1 MHKRKQEVSHTIDPG
16 LRGVN
21 VGTTEICP
29 VGEEDFH
36 LSYRGYL
43 IEDLARNCTFEE
55 VSYLLIYDDLPNKDQ
70 LSEWTTRL
78 TENRYFP
85 EALKKILDIL
95 SKDAHP
101 MAVLRTAI
109 SALGTFEPEENST
122 NKQQALRILGIL
134 PSIIGYWEKKL
145 GSYDGEVPFDSPEES
160 IAGFFLH
167 MIKGER
173 PTELEKRT
181 LNASLILYAEH
192 EYAAST
198 YATRVCASTLADYHS
213 CVATAIGT
221 LSGPL
226 NGGANEAVIHQ
237 LLSFKNGADAKNRVR
252 HMLEEKDLVMGFG
265 HAVYADQD
273 PRSLVIKEHARE
285 IIKERTEFN
294 NLFEIA
300 LTIERVMGEKGLF
313 PNLDFYTATVYH
325 MLGIKTLLFTPIFV
339 VSRFTGWAA
348 HIQEQRENNKL
359 IRPTAKYIGPNP
371 RKVLPISERK

>member
-1 MHKRKQEVSHTIDPG
+1 MHKRKQEVSYTVDPG

-21 VGTTEICP
+21 VGTTAICP
-29 VGEEDFH
+29 VGEKDLH

-55 VSYLLIYDDLPNKDQ
+55 VSYLLIHGYLPTKKQ
-70 LSEWTTRL
+70 LSKWTSQL
-78 TENRYFP
+78 TENRYLP
-85 EALKKILDIL
+85 EPLKKILNTL

-109 SALGTFEPEENST
+109 SALGTVEPEEGLKGKS
-122 NKQQALRILGIL
+122 QAIRILGIL

-145 GSYDGEVPFDSPEES
+145 ESYDGEIPYDSPEQT

-167 MIKGER
+167 MVKGEQ
-173 PTELEKRT
+173 PTELEKRI
-181 LNASLILYAEH
+181 LDISLILYAEH

-213 CVATAIGT
+213 CVTTAIGT

-226 NGGANEAVIHQ
+226 NGGANEAAIHQ
-237 LLSFKNGADAKNRVR
+237 LLSFKNADDAEANIR

-273 PRSLVIKEHARE
+273 PRSLVIKEHACE
-285 IIKERTEFN
+285 LVKERTEFN
-294 NLFEIA
+294 DLFEIA

-371 RKVLPISERK
+371 RKVLPLSERK

>member
-1 MHKRKQEVSHTIDPG
+1 MPKRKQDVKFKIDSG

-21 VGTTEICP
+21 VGTTSICP
-29 VGEEDFH
+29 VGEEGVH

-43 IEDLARNCTFEE
+43 IEDLARNCSFEE
-55 VSYLLIYDDLPNKDQ
+55 VSYLLIHDDLPNKDQ
-70 LSEWTTRL
+70 LSEWTSQL
-78 TENRYFP
+78 TENRYLP
-85 EALKKILDIL
+85 EPLRKILDTL

-109 SALGTFEPEENST
+109 SALGTFEPEDKGT
-122 NKQQALRILGIL
+122 GKHHALRILGIL
-134 PSIIGYWEKKL
+134 PSIIGYWEKKF
-145 GSYDGEVPFDSPEES
+145 GSYDGKVPYDSPEQS

-173 PTELEKRT
+173 PTELDKRT
-181 LNASLILYAEH
+181 LDASLILYAEH

-198 YATRVCASTLADYHS
+198 YASRVCASTLADYHS
-213 CVATAIGT
+213 CVTTAIGT

-226 NGGANEAVIHQ
+226 NGGANEAAIHQ
-237 LLSFKNGADAKNRVR
+237 LLSFKNSDDAENKVR

-285 IIKERTEFN
+285 IVKKRTEFKT
-294 NLFEIA
+294 LFEIA
-300 LTIERVMGEKGLF
+300 LTIERVMWEKGLF

-359 IRPTAKYIGPNP
+359 IRPTAEYIGP
-371 RKVLPISERK
+371 KERVFIPLSKRV

>member
-1 MHKRKQEVSHTIDPG
+1 MHKRKQEVSSTIDPG

-21 VGTTEICP
+21 VGTTAICP
-29 VGEEDFH
+29 VGEADFH

-43 IEDLARNCTFEE
+43 IEDLARTCTFEE
-55 VSYLLIYDDLPNKDQ
+55 VSYLLIHDNLPNKDQ
-70 LSEWTTRL
+70 LSEWTSQL
-78 TENRYFP
+78 TENRYLP
-85 EALKKILDIL
+85 EPLKKILDTL
-95 SKDAHP
+95 SNDAHP

-109 SALGTFEPEENST
+109 SALGTFEPEEKSKRKNH
-122 NKQQALRILGIL
+122 ALRILGIL

-145 GSYDGEVPFDSPEES
+145 GSYDDEVPYDSPEQS
-160 IAGFFLH
+160 IAGFLLH
-167 MIKGER
+167 MIKGEQ

-181 LNASLILYAEH
+181 LDASLILYAEH

-198 YATRVCASTLADYHS
+198 YASRVCASTLADYHS
-213 CVATAIGT
+213 CVTTAIGT
-221 LSGPL
+221 LAGPL
-226 NGGANEAVIHQ
+226 NGGANEAAIHQ
-237 LLSFKNGADAKNRVR
+237 LLGFNNADDAENRVR
-252 HMLEEKDLVMGFG
+252 HMLKEKDLVKGFG

-273 PRSLVIKEHARE
+273 PRSLVIKEHALE
-285 IIKERTEFN
+285 IVKERTEFT

-300 LTIERVMGEKGLF
+300 LAIERVMGEKGLF

-371 RKVLPISERK
+371 REVLPLLERK